1 MTALA
6 RAPASVVGQRP
17 ACRTS
22 SSSVVIEAIG
32 ARGCDNSEATFTRR
46 GKNWMRSQIDGFSR
60 RFFPIFT
67 CAILYTI
74 SRRTGATSGGQAV
87 KSMKLYLE
95 GPGRERRP
103 VKVVSTERKSF
114 RTMLDVPGRRA
125 VAAGLGRMV
134 EVNTLMDEEGNLAQ
148 QIDSE
153 GFRYRFSGSELPWS
167 LIVG

>member
-1 MTALA
+1 
-6 RAPASVVGQRP
+6 
-17 ACRTS
+17 
-22 SSSVVIEAIG
+22 
-32 ARGCDNSEATFTRR
+32 
-46 GKNWMRSQIDGFSR
+46 
-60 RFFPIFT
+60 
-67 CAILYTI
+67 
-74 SRRTGATSGGQAV
+74 
-87 KSMKLYLE
+87 MKLYLE

-114 RTMLDVPGRRA
+114 RTMLDVPDRRA